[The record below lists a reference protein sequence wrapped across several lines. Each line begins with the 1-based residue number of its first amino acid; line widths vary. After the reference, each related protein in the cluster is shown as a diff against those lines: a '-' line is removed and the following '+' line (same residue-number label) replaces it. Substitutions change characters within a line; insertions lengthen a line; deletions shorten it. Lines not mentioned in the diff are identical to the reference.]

1 MAGMVQPAHRACPEE
16 SGTGRPVRVA
26 VSSGRDA
33 MLWCLMQSV
42 LAASVGLEVF
52 GGTWG
57 LPYPSSKLEAG
68 EGH

>member
-1 MAGMVQPAHRACPEE
+1 
-16 SGTGRPVRVA
+16 
-26 VSSGRDA
+26 